1 MLALLDQGQGPFVA
15 NEAEATIAKAAAEK
29 LRTVAKSGHNIK
41 IGVQGET
48 GGANVIVPLP
58 ARAVELIFRILETMG
73 EGVPISVI
81 PHQAELTT
89 QQAADYLNVSRPF
102 LVQQI
107 DANKLPYRKVGSH
120 RRIRFSDLVKFE
132 NDSKV
137 EQSAAM
143 KRINEQ
149 ARKLGLD

>member
-15 NEAEATIAKAAAEK
+15 NEAEATIAKAAADK
-29 LRTVAKSGHNIK
+29 LRTVAKSGHDIK
-41 IGVQGET
+41 ISVQGE
-48 GGANVIVPLP
+48 ADVIVPLP
-58 ARAVELIFRILETMG
+58 ARAVDLIFRILQTMG

-107 DANKLPYRKVGSH
+107 EANKLAYRKVGSH
-120 RRIRFSDLVKFE
+120 RRIKFSDLVEFE
-132 NDSKV
+132 NNSKV
-137 EQSAAM
+137 KQSAAM
-143 KRINEQ
+143 KQINDLAQE
-149 ARKLGLD
+149 LSLD

>member
-15 NEAEATIAKAAAEK
+15 NEAEATIAKAAADK
-29 LRTVAKSGHNIK
+29 LRTVAKSGHDIK
-41 IGVQGET
+41 ISVQGE
-48 GGANVIVPLP
+48 ADVIVPLP
-58 ARAVELIFRILETMG
+58 ARAVDLIFRILETMG

-107 DANKLPYRKVGSH
+107 EADKLAYRKVGSH
-120 RRIRFSDLVKFE
+120 RRIKFSDLVEFE
-132 NDSKV
+132 NNSKV
-137 EQSAAM
+137 KQSAAM
-143 KRINEQ
+143 KRINDLAQE
-149 ARKLGLD
+149 LSLD

>member
-15 NEAEATIAKAAAEK
+15 NEAEATIAKAAADK
-29 LRTVAKSGHNIK
+29 LRTVAKTGQDIK
-41 IGVQGET
+41 IHVQGA
-48 GGANVIVPLP
+48 GNVIVPLP

-107 DANKLPYRKVGSH
+107 EANKLPYRKVGSH
-120 RRIRFSDLVKFE
+120 RRVKFSDLVEFE
-132 NDSKV
+132 NKSKV
-137 EQSAAM
+137 KQRDAM

-149 ARKLGLD
+149 AQELGLD

>member
-15 NEAEATIAKAAAEK
+15 NEAEAAADK

-41 IGVQGET
+41 IHVQGE
-48 GGANVIVPLP
+48 ADVIVPLP
-58 ARAVELIFRILETMG
+58 ARAVDLIFRILETMG

-107 DANKLPYRKVGSH
+107 EANKLPYRKVGSH
-120 RRIRFSDLVKFE
+120 RRVKFSDLVEFE
-132 NDSKV
+132 NNSKV
-137 EQSAAM
+137 KQNSAM
-143 KRINEQ
+143 TRINEQ
-149 ARKLGLD
+149 AHKLGLD

>member
-15 NEAEATIAKAAAEK
+15 NEAEATIAKAAADK
-29 LRTVAKSGHNIK
+29 LRTVAKAGQDIK
-41 IGVQGET
+41 IHVQG
-48 GGANVIVPLP
+48 ASNVIVPLP
-58 ARAVELIFRILETMG
+58 ARAVELIFKILETMG

-107 DANKLPYRKVGSH
+107 EANKLPYRKVGSH
-120 RRIRFSDLVKFE
+120 RRVKFSDLVEFE
-132 NDSKV
+132 NKSKV
-137 EQSAAM
+137 KQSDAM

-149 ARKLGLD
+149 AQKLGLD

>member
-15 NEAEATIAKAAAEK
+15 NEAEATIAKAAADK
-29 LRTVAKSGHNIK
+29 LRTVAKAGQDIK
-41 IGVQGET
+41 IHVQG
-48 GGANVIVPLP
+48 ASNVIVPLP
-58 ARAVELIFRILETMG
+58 ARAVELIFKILETMG

-107 DANKLPYRKVGSH
+107 EANKLPYRKVGSH
-120 RRIRFSDLVKFE
+120 RRVKFSDLVEFE
-132 NDSKV
+132 NKSKV
-137 EQSAAM
+137 KQSDAM

-149 ARKLGLD
+149 AKKLGLD

>member
-15 NEAEATIAKAAAEK
+15 NEAEATIAKAAADK
-29 LRTVAKSGHNIK
+29 LRTVAKSGHDIK
-41 IGVQGET
+41 ISVQGE
-48 GGANVIVPLP
+48 AEVIVPLP
-58 ARAVELIFRILETMG
+58 ARAVALIFRILETMG

-107 DANKLPYRKVGSH
+107 EADKLAYRKVGSH
-120 RRIRFSDLVKFE
+120 RRIKFSDLVEFE
-132 NDSKV
+132 NNSKV
-137 EQSAAM
+137 KQSAAM
-143 KRINEQ
+143 KRINDLAQE
-149 ARKLGLD
+149 LSLD

>member
-15 NEAEATIAKAAAEK
+15 NEAEATIARAAADK
-29 LRTVAKSGHNIK
+29 LRAVAKSGNDIK
-41 IGVQGET
+41 ISVQGE
-48 GGANVIVPLP
+48 ADVIVPLP
-58 ARAVELIFRILETMG
+58 ARAVELIFRILESMG

-107 DANKLPYRKVGSH
+107 EANKLAYRKVGSH
-120 RRIRFSDLVKFE
+120 RRVRFSDLVEFE
-132 NDSKV
+132 NSSRVK
-137 EQSAAM
+137 QGAAM
-143 KRINEQ
+143 KRISEQ
-149 ARKLGLD
+149 AHKLGLD

>member
-15 NEAEATIAKAAAEK
+15 NEAEATIAKAAASK
-29 LRTVAKSGHNIK
+29 LRTVAKSGNDIK
-41 IGVQGET
+41 ISVQG
-48 GGANVIVPLP
+48 ADVIVPLP
-58 ARAVELIFRILETMG
+58 ARAVDLIFRILETMG

-107 DANKLPYRKVGSH
+107 EANKLAYRKVGSH
-120 RRIRFSDLVKFE
+120 RRIRFSDLVVFE
-132 NDSKV
+132 NNSKIK
-137 EQSAAM
+137 QSAAM
-143 KRINEQ
+143 KRINEKAQ
-149 ARKLGLD
+149 DLGLD